1 MRRRSILLFSLV
13 GLLGACSGPALPRGD
28 HFGPE
33 GNGIYGVRGMGPG
46 QEIVSMIFRLENHSD
61 ETLTIDSIE
70 PFGTKNIG
78 DVAEVVSIA
87 LAPLPASGP
96 VVTLSVF
103 DVYPPAEL
111 RPGNRCLVQSVE
123 PFSEFPLPPGDG
135 RVGVA
140 VRFRTLVPGKAG
152 IEGLRIVYEAGGER
166 FESFRPAG
174 MQLNVKKKVSRPV
187 AGRLQRVCGDRVEA
201 LR

>member
-1 MRRRSILLFSLV
+1 MRRRGFLLVSLL
-13 GLLGACSGPALPRGD
+13 GLLGACSGPALPEGD

-33 GNGIYGVRGMGPG
+33 GNGIYSVRGLGPG
-46 QEIVSMIFRLENHSD
+46 EEIVSMIFRLENHSD

-87 LAPLPASGP
+87 LASSPQN
-96 VVTLSVF
+96 VTLSMF

-111 RPGNRCLVQSVE
+111 RGGNRCLVQSVE
-123 PFSEFPLPPGDG
+123 PFSEFTLSSGGEP
-135 RVGVA
+135 VAVA

-152 IEGLRIVYEAGGER
+152 IEGLRIVYEADGER
-166 FESFRPAG
+166 FETLRPAG
-174 MQLNVKKKVSRPV
+174 VRLKVEKKVSRPV
-187 AGRLQRVCGDRVEA
+187 ARRLQRVCGDRVEA